1 MVTDGRGNRHQ
12 PKGVPG
18 AGHFAPKGGAAGADD
33 LAESTKFGMY
43 RPHVLPGTMYGGAL
57 AAATRDGFDIDPYIR
72 TRGGITADAGDMA
85 EFRKELPVRP
95 VAMGDREYGEAVTV
109 EDGKL
114 CLYSANTPCIPLL
127 RVELE
132 EGEDPRAAAYRELG
146 RSGSVLR
153 RFACDCA
160 GRRIQDVLPRA
171 TEVDDD
177 TVSVPTRDGGYA
189 EIWFDGDT
197 AQIQPYDENGV
208 RGLGS
213 WVGLGECGSVD
224 TYMERIADEV
234 NAIR

>member
-43 RPHVLPGTMYGGAL
+43 RPHVPPGTMYGGAL
-57 AAATRDGFDIDPYIR
+57 AAATRDGFDIDPYIH

-85 EFRKELPVRP
+85 EFRKELPVEP

-114 CLYSANTPCIPLL
+114 CLYSANTPRIPLL
-127 RVELE
+127 RVESE

-146 RSGSVLR
+146 RSESVLPAVRLRLR
-153 RFACDCA
+153 RTAHPGRAAPGDGG
-160 GRRIQDVLPRA
+160 GRRYRQRTHPRWGQRGDM
-171 TEVDDD
+171 V
-177 TVSVPTRDGGYA
+177 RRGYGA
-189 EIWFDGDT
+189 DT
-197 AQIQPYDENGV
+197 AV
-208 RGLGS
+208 
-213 WVGLGECGSVD
+213 
-224 TYMERIADEV
+224 
-234 NAIR
+234 

>member
-1 MVTDGRGNRHQ
+1 MVTDGMGNRHQ

-43 RPHVLPGTMYGGAL
+43 RPHVLLGTMYGGAL
-57 AAATRDGFDIDPYIR
+57 AAATCDGFDIDLYIR

-85 EFRKELPVRP
+85 EFRKELSVRP

-114 CLYSANTPCIPLL
+114 CLYSANTPRIPLL

-146 RSGSVLR
+146 RSESVLR
-153 RFACDCA
+153 RFAHDCA
-160 GRRIQDVLPRA
+160 GRRIQDVLPEASR
-171 TEVDDD
+171 VDDD
-177 TVSVPTRDGGYA
+177 TVSVPTWDGGHT

-197 AQIQPYDENGV
+197 AQIQSYDENGV
-208 RGLGS
+208 QSLGD
-213 WVGLGECGSVD
+213 WVDLYECESVD
-224 TYMERIADEV
+224 GYMRRIADEV

>member
-43 RPHVLPGTMYGGAL
+43 RPHVPPGTMYGGAL
-57 AAATRDGFDIDPYIR
+57 AAATRDGFDIDPYIH

-85 EFRKELPVRP
+85 EFRKELPVEP

-114 CLYSANTPCIPLL
+114 CLYSANTPRIPLL
-127 RVELE
+127 RVEPE

-146 RSGSVLR
+146 RSESVLR
-153 RFACDCA
+153 RFACDCP
-160 GRRIQDVLPRA
+160 GRRRWTTIPSAYPPAMEAAWRYGS
-171 TEVDDD
+171 TGIRRRY
-177 TVSVPTRDGGYA
+177 SRMTRKACVVWIAGSAWASAGPSTRT
-189 EIWFDGDT
+189 W
-197 AQIQPYDENGV
+197 
-208 RGLGS
+208 RG
-213 WVGLGECGSVD
+213 
-224 TYMERIADEV
+224 
-234 NAIR
+234 